1 MANVSAVTAA
11 NRPVTDGLSGPGGT
25 LGKDAFMNL
34 LVTQLRYQDPL
45 QPMENTEFIAQLAQF
60 SSLEQLWY
68 MNANSQTNTL
78 LLQSLQNT
86 VMSGFLD
93 REVWASGGRLWL
105 PESGEVTLHY
115 TVAGPALVTVE
126 VLNAGGQVVRTLQ
139 VQAQQRGEQ
148 QCAWD
153 GKDSAGQR
161 VASGAYFFRVKAVDE
176 NGAQVSATPYTVG
189 TVTGVRFNNG
199 SAQLL
204 LGGLEVSP
212 SDLVMVR

>member
-1 MANVSAVTAA
+1 MANVSAVTGA
-11 NRPVTDGLSGPGGT
+11 NMPVTNSLSGPGGT

-93 REVWASGGRLWL
+93 REVWATGGRVWV

-115 TVAGPALVTVE
+115 TVAGPAQVTVE
-126 VLNAGGQVVRTLQ
+126 VLDAAGQVVRTLQ
-139 VQAQQRGEQ
+139 VAAQQGGDQE
-148 QCAWD
+148 CTWD
-153 GKDSAGQR
+153 GKDSTGQR
-161 VASGAYFFRVKAVDE
+161 VASGAYSFRVKAVDE
-176 NGAQVSATPYTVG
+176 SGAQVSATPYTVG

-204 LGGLEVSP
+204 LDGLEVSP